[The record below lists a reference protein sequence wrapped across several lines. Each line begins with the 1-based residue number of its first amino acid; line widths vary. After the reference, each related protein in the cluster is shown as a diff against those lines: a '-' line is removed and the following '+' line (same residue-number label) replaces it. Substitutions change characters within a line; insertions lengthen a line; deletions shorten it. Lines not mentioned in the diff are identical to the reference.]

1 MAACSSL
8 LADPQGL
15 CPRSVDLEFTPAQRA
30 ELSQNLARRG
40 CWKLSTWQ
48 PPAQGFSLLA
58 VAAGGCPGERL
69 GREQL
74 QMRLSAPLSQE
85 SRPAPA
91 EAPASPCRA
100 GSCRSTLLGRGSAAG
115 SPALG
120 PCPALHGSM
129 RWVWVARGPCVL
141 PAAACRVRRSRT
153 AGTQQRRQT
162 ASKHQ
167 DFCFPFTAVVPHSF
181 AFFAKGLPLLCVKA
195 LNS

>member
-1 MAACSSL
+1 MPTKRGSRVHPSPTSRTEPELGTPRLLEAQHVATSSSGLFPPGRGSRGLPRGAAW
-8 LADPQGL
+8 
-15 CPRSVDLEFTPAQRA
+15 QRA
-30 ELSQNLARRG
+30 APDAALGAAFPGE
-40 CWKLSTWQ
+40 
-48 PPAQGFSLLA
+48 PASPCGGSCLA
-58 VAAGGCPGERL
+58 V
-69 GREQL
+69 
-74 QMRLSAPLSQE
+74 
-85 SRPAPA
+85 
-91 EAPASPCRA
+91 PCRA

-120 PCPALHGSM
+120 PCLALHGSM

-141 PAAACRVRRSRT
+141 PAAACRVCRSRT

>member
-85 SRPAPA
+85 SQPAPA

-100 GSCRSTLLGRGSAAG
+100 VPAAVGARCWAGARLLAALPWVPARLCTAACDGFGLLVGRVCSQQQRVASVG
-115 SPALG
+115 PALQEPNSEG
-120 PCPALHGSM
+120 RLQASIRTSAFLL
-129 RWVWVARGPCVL
+129 L
-141 PAAACRVRRSRT
+141 P
-153 AGTQQRRQT
+153 
-162 ASKHQ
+162 
-167 DFCFPFTAVVPHSF
+167 
-181 AFFAKGLPLLCVKA
+181 
-195 LNS
+195 